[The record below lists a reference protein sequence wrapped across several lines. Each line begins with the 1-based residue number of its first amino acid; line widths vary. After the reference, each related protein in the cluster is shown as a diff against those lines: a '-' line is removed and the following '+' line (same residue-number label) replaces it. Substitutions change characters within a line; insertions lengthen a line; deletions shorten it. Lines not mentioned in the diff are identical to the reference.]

1 MLGQYRDVTKEP
13 RPVGVEEDIH
23 GELEPIPE
31 DGIVV
36 DDDDDEMP
44 PGLTEEKLQKLK
56 HQLQDANRKEQ
67 AAQQREQMLNR
78 MFEEE

>member
-13 RPVGVEEDIH
+13 RPVGGEEDIH
-23 GELEPIPE
+23 GEFEPIPE

-44 PGLTEEKLQKLK
+44 PDLTEETASEAEATASKTSPG
-56 HQLQDANRKEQ
+56 
-67 AAQQREQMLNR
+67 
-78 MFEEE
+78 